1 MEMLEGQRGKE
12 YCTGSLE
19 PGGAFVSECRNSNQ
33 KETSDFIST
42 VLKFCPPNDN
52 WAYIGL

>member
-12 YCTGSLE
+12 NCTGSLE